1 MIPLPCRALL
11 RLAVLAALLG
21 VGATLPALAQA
32 QVPDDARCWVAIR
45 ISGPE
50 AQRVSEEE
58 AHERLRL
65 RCRAGDALV
74 FLSDAGQPLGAI
86 AARYC
91 DLTHAVVIERTNEES
106 IATTSNQEV
115 RVPLTMLT
123 CVYRG
128 APRLDR

>member
-1 MIPLPCRALL
+1 MMPPSCRTLL
-11 RLAVLAALLG
+11 RLAVLAALPA
-21 VGATLPALAQA
+21 VGAILPVRA

-45 ISGPE
+45 VTGPE

-58 AHERLRL
+58 AHARLRL

-91 DLTHAVVIERTNEES
+91 DLGKSVVVERMSEDG
-106 IATTSNQEV
+106 IAMPGSAAV
-115 RVPLTMLT
+115 RVPVGMLT

>member
-1 MIPLPCRALL
+1 MKPLSCRALL
-11 RLAVLAALLG
+11 RIAALAALPAA
-21 VGATLPALAQA
+21 GAVLPARAQL
-32 QVPDDARCWVAIR
+32 PDEGRCWVAVR
-45 ISGPE
+45 VTGPE
-50 AQRVSEEE
+50 SQRVSEEE
-58 AHERLRL
+58 AHSRLRL

-91 DLTHAVVIERTNEES
+91 DMTKSMAIERTTAES
-106 IATTSNQEV
+106 IDGPGNQEI
-115 RVPLTMLT
+115 RVPLGMLT

>member
-1 MIPLPCRALL
+1 MIQQPCRALL
-11 RLAVLAALLG
+11 RLAVLAALP
-21 VGATLPALAQA
+21 VFGAILPARA

-45 ISGPE
+45 VTGPE

-58 AHERLRL
+58 AHARLRL
-65 RCRAGDALV
+65 RCRTGDALV
-74 FLSDAGQPLGAI
+74 FLSDAGQPLGAM

-91 DLTHAVVIERTNEES
+91 DLGKSVVVERMAEDS
-106 IATTSNQEV
+106 IALPGNTET
-115 RVPLTMLT
+115 RVPVSMLT

>member
-1 MIPLPCRALL
+1 MMPPPCRTLL
-11 RLAVLAALLG
+11 RLAVLAALPA
-21 VGATLPALAQA
+21 VGAVLPARAQA
-32 QVPDDARCWVAIR
+32 PDDARCWVAVR
-45 ISGPE
+45 VAGPE
-50 AQRVSEEE
+50 SQRVGEEE
-58 AHERLRL
+58 AHARLRL

-91 DLTHAVVIERTNEES
+91 DLGKSVLVERMTEEGIAAPGNAAVH
-106 IATTSNQEV
+106 
-115 RVPLTMLT
+115 VPVSMLT